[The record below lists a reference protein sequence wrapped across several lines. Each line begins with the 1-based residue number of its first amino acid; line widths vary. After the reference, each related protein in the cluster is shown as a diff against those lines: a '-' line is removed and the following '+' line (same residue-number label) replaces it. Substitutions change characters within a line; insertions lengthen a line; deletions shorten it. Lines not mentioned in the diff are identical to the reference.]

1 MNRPSQTQPTTL
13 HRIIEDLPTFAT
25 FILGAA
31 IFFLASPRAGWLY
44 ALIYLAYCAFALTWF
59 MRFIC
64 SHCLNAY
71 NAGCPSL
78 FGGIASRLFKQRP
91 PEAYAE
97 SFKHNIAILYPC
109 WFVPPIVALYQLVT
123 AYSVPMLIALIAFA
137 LIAFVVLPLL
147 SKGHSCTNCA
157 MAAECPRM
165 KKQQPKSAN
174 PKFRFRGELL
184 LLDETARAAAPG
196 QFVKL
201 TDGFTHYELAG
212 PSDGTAV
219 VLIHGFSVPLFLWD
233 PTFAGLVDAGFHV
246 LRYDLFG
253 RGYSDRPDTIY
264 NQALYDR
271 QLREL
276 LNALGF
282 TGPVNLVGLSM
293 GGAIAVGFTAQHPE
307 RVRRLALIDPAGMP
321 MKASPGANLVQV
333 PWLGEWIFDRFAERL
348 LVAGLAKDF
357 YVRDKL
363 EEFEARY
370 RVQMQYRGFKR
381 ALLSTYRYGPITT
394 MADAY
399 RKVGQQT
406 CPVLL
411 IWGRNDKT
419 VPFPISEKVRAAIP
433 RAEFHPI
440 DGTGH
445 IPHYE
450 KPEIVNPLLTTFFR
464 STDLTAR

>member
-1 MNRPSQTQPTTL
+1 MKPTSQTKPTTL
-13 HRIIEDLPTFAT
+13 HRILEDLPTFAT

-44 ALIYLAYCAFALTWF
+44 ALIYLAYCAFALAWF

-91 PEAYAE
+91 PEAHAE
-97 SFKHNIAILYPC
+97 SFQRNIAILYPC
-109 WFVPPIVALYQLVT
+109 WFVPPIVAFYQLLT

-137 LIAFVVLPLL
+137 LIAFVVLPLA

-157 MAAECPRM
+157 IAAECPRM
-165 KKQQPKSAN
+165 KKPQPKSAN
-174 PKFRFRGELL
+174 PKFHFRGESQM
-184 LLDETARAAAPG
+184 LDETARISAPG

-212 PSDGTAV
+212 PLGGAV
-219 VLIHGFSVPLFLWD
+219 VVLVHGFSVPLFLWD
-233 PTFAGLVDAGFHV
+233 PTFAALVDAGFRV

-253 RGYSDRPDTIY
+253 RGYSDRPDTTY

-271 QLREL
+271 QLNEL
-276 LNALGF
+276 LDALGF
-282 TGPVNLVGLSM
+282 TAPVNLVGLSM

-307 RVRRLALIDPAGMP
+307 RVRTLALLAPAGFP
-321 MKASPGANLVQV
+321 SPASRAFWMVRLPG
-333 PWLGEWIFDRFAERL
+333 LGEWLFDRFGEKL
-348 LVAGLAKDF
+348 IVGGLAKDF
-357 YVRDKL
+357 RVREKAQEL
-363 EEFEARY
+363 EAQY

-381 ALLSTYRYGPITT
+381 ALLSTLRHGPIST
-394 MADAY
+394 MANAY
-399 RKVGQQT
+399 RMVGKQA

-411 IWGRNDKT
+411 IWGRDDQT
-419 VPFPISEKVRAAIP
+419 VPFALNEKVRAAIP
-433 RAEFHPI
+433 RVEFHPI
-440 DGTGH
+440 DNAGH
-445 IPHYE
+445 AAHYE
-450 KPEIVNPLLTTFFR
+450 KPEVVNPLLVTFFTQR
-464 STDLTAR
+464 P